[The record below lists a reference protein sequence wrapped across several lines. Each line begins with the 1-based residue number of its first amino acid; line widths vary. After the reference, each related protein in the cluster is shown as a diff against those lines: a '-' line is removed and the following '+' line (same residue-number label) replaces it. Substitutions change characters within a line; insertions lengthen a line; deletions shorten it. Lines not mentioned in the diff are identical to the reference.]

1 MDRSSLR
8 RRFWINAGLGFTA
21 GVAMFLHSNEGAV
34 FLSSSMISGLV
45 MSLNVFLLGGL
56 LSQGILGMHVL
67 AVPWL
72 AMGIGG
78 TVFMTSTTF
87 ETISRIL
94 AVVSIALLEMLALVA
109 IYFYK
114 QNYGFEHS
122 YNLIGGEVER
132 VYPKPARIT
141 GTIIAGI
148 AIVGLIIVGIFPVVC
163 YTCSTC
169 NSTGDIIDDDGGCF
183 GSNCMCYD
191 SYGIEKCY
199 DSCSCVLDST
209 LQECSSVQ
217 VPIPEG
223 WCFHRTGVSLIIIS
237 WMLVINSIYHI
248 VLLWLRTRN

>member
-1 MDRSSLR
+1 MCL
-8 RRFWINAGLGFTA
+8 NAID
-21 GVAMFLHSNEGAV
+21 VDHAV

-94 AVVSIALLEMLALVA
+94 AVVSIALLEMLVLVA

-122 YNLIGGEVER
+122 YNLIGGEVE
-132 VYPKPARIT
+132 V
-141 GTIIAGI
+141 
-148 AIVGLIIVGIFPVVC
+148 F
-163 YTCSTC
+163 
-169 NSTGDIIDDDGGCF
+169 
-183 GSNCMCYD
+183 
-191 SYGIEKCY
+191 
-199 DSCSCVLDST
+199 
-209 LQECSSVQ
+209 
-217 VPIPEG
+217 
-223 WCFHRTGVSLIIIS
+223 
-237 WMLVINSIYHI
+237 
-248 VLLWLRTRN
+248 